1 MNNVNTMP
9 PNISTQNPLF
19 LITTKIIVTGFYSMQ
34 PVESIF
40 YQTDDEMKNFPM
52 GMMATQSESLN
63 LYMNPGDFEV
73 PLIFNYG

>member
-1 MNNVNTMP
+1 MP
-9 PNISTQNPLF
+9 PNISTQNLLF
-19 LITTKIIVTGFYSMQ
+19 LITTKIIVTDFYSMQ

>member
-1 MNNVNTMP
+1 MP
-9 PNISTQNPLF
+9 PNISTQNLLF
-19 LITTKIIVTGFYSMQ
+19 LITAKIIVTDFYSMQ

>member
-1 MNNVNTMP
+1 MP
-9 PNISTQNPLF
+9 PYISTQNLLF
-19 LITTKIIVTGFYSMQ
+19 LIFTKIIVTDFYSMQ

>member
-1 MNNVNTMP
+1 MP
-9 PNISTQNPLF
+9 PNISTQNLLF
-19 LITTKIIVTGFYSMQ
+19 LIFTKIIVTDFYSMQ